1 MHYGTITC
9 GNISLVM
16 KIQEGKSGKSG
27 KGKSRE
33 RGWDEQNMQ
42 KMRKI

>member
-1 MHYGTITC
+1 MMHYGTITC

-16 KIQEGKSGKSG
+16 KIQEGKSGK
-27 KGKSRE
+27 GKSRE
-33 RGWDEQNMQ
+33 SGWDEQNMQ